1 MLNKFKYVKQRILH
15 GIIKLFLD
23 NAVTCPKV
31 FLWPDNRNNVRKR
44 LDCKTRG
51 VISQMLVK
59 GISCPG
65 GCTEAT
71 DGLCKKITGALN
83 GSDLEMGRNKEK
95 SDAVGDEGWV

>member
-15 GIIKLFLD
+15 GIMKLFLD

-31 FLWPDNRNNVRKR
+31 FLWPDNRNNVRNR

-71 DGLCKKITGALN
+71 DGLCKQITGALKW
-83 GSDLEMGRNKEK
+83 E
-95 SDAVGDEGWV
+95 